1 MLLPLKIET
10 NLFTI
15 FILIGGTLS
24 LYLSTKQGPITLKKD
39 HFLWAPIRLA
49 MIAITRSFSDIPI
62 VGSGRTDHPGFP

>member
-39 HFLWAPIRLA
+39 HFLWAPYKVSNDCDH
-49 MIAITRSFSDIPI
+49 SFISDIPI
-62 VGSGRTDHPGFP
+62 AGSGRTDHPGFP